1 LRIAVIGAGPVGI
14 FFTKL
19 CLDNNLSVALVESG
33 NEHSESSHLTK
44 KNYIFNSPSAL
55 PEGVHRVGG
64 GSTLWRA
71 RLSEFQESDFSNLD
85 NNRIWP
91 FSKSELEVHYKKV
104 YNLLNA
110 GDLTDHEVINQYF
123 GNEKKILPEE
133 FELRTFRFCDPR
145 FFIDLFKDISK
156 HKKLEILTDNYCTK
170 IFRHSSSGELN
181 IQLMSRDLNPI
192 SREFD
197 KVIIACGAFQSTA
210 LIQRSPMLI
219 TKNSSLALG
228 KNLMEHCEGFIGT
241 LTVKNI
247 FEKDLFSKLSL
258 DSFNRAINELNGI
271 GIAISNH
278 VVNANKLI
286 NVHYEIRKFMPR
298 FYFRARK
305 NVTKNYLL
313 IMQSLSI
320 IEKYIYFTYR
330 KMRAI
335 HDIIFGIKRF
345 SIYLKAEELPY
356 INSKIDLDNDNTS
369 ISNYQHKISNDTYQ
383 LISEDIKQF
392 QKNFKKYYSS
402 KLKLHKKTRNLR
414 ENSNCFGPNWHPMGT
429 TRMGIETSPSV
440 CNKNLEIHADKDCFI
455 LSASVFPSGSNSN
468 PTFTTLALASRLS
481 DYISKSL

>member
-1 LRIAVIGAGPVGI
+1 MRIAVIGAGPVGI

-19 CLDNNLSVALVESG
+19 CLDNNLSVTLVESG
-33 NEHSESSHLTK
+33 NEHNESSHLTK
-44 KNYIFNSPSAL
+44 KNYILDSPSAL
-55 PEGVHRVGG
+55 PEGVHRIGG

-71 RLSEFQESDFSNLD
+71 RLSEFQESDFLHLD
-85 NNRIWP
+85 NNRVWP

-110 GDLTDHEVINQYF
+110 GDLTDHEVIDQYF

-145 FFIDLFKDISK
+145 FFINLFKDISN
-156 HKKLEILTDNYCTK
+156 HENLEILSDHYCNR
-170 IFRHSSSGELN
+170 IFRHSSSGKLN
-181 IQLMSRDLNPI
+181 IQLMPRNLNSI
-192 SREFD
+192 RREFD
-197 KVIIACGAFQSTA
+197 KVIIACGTLQSTA

-219 TKNSSLALG
+219 TKNSSFALG
-228 KNLMEHCEGFIGT
+228 RNLMEHCEGFIGN
-241 LTVKNI
+241 LMVKNT

-258 DSFNRAINELNGI
+258 DNFNRANNELNGI

-278 VVNANKLI
+278 VVSSNKLV
-286 NVHYEIRKFMPR
+286 NVHYEIRKFMPQ
-298 FYFRARK
+298 FYFRVLK
-305 NVTKNYLL
+305 NVKKNHFL

-320 IEKYIYFTYR
+320 IEKYSYFTYR
-330 KMRAI
+330 KIRAI

-356 INSKIDLDNDNTS
+356 INSKLDLDNYNSS
-369 ISNYQHKISNDTYQ
+369 ITIYKHRISDETYQ
-383 LISEDIKQF
+383 LISKDIKQF
-392 QKNFKKYYSS
+392 QENFQKNYSS
-402 KLKLHKKTRNLR
+402 RLKLYKKTINLI
-414 ENSNCFGPNWHPMGT
+414 NNLNCFGPNWHPMGT
-429 TRMGIETSPSV
+429 TKMGIETSPSV
-440 CNKNLEIHADKDCFI
+440 CNKNLEIHADKDCFV